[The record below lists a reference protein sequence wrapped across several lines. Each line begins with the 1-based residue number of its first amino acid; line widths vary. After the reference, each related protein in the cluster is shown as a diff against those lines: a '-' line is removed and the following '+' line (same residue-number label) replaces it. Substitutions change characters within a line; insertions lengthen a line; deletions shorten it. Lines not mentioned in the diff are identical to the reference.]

1 MFNSDEHRCPNC
13 NSTDLVS
20 VQTTAID
27 ADLLECRSCIRLYKV
42 ETAPDGTSGLV
53 PV

>member
-1 MFNSDEHRCPNC
+1 MSNSDEHRCPNC
-13 NSTDLVS
+13 NSIDLVS

-27 ADLLECRSCIRLYKV
+27 ADLLECRSCMRLYKV
-42 ETAPDGTSGLV
+42 EHGPDGTSELV